1 MTSWTVPTEPVTR
14 QWVNPL
20 IRCSVY
26 LYFAAGM
33 ALLVSDG
40 MVSALRYQADKRFPA
55 SFLLVVFGGIFGL
68 LAFASWDTFG
78 RPISRRKWVFL
89 CILSSLGILELLFAP
104 TRYGGSGT

>member
-1 MTSWTVPTEPVTR
+1 MTR

-20 IRCSVY
+20 IRISVY

-40 MVSALRYQADKRFPA
+40 MVSALRYQADKRLPA

-68 LAFASWDTFG
+68 LALASWYSF
-78 RPISRRKWVFL
+78 RRSINRRKWIIL

-104 TRYGGSGT
+104 TSYGGGGT